1 MEILRRISTALAG
14 PVEPDRL
21 AWVRRGFGLLMVVE
35 VLRYLLF
42 GWVDIY
48 FVQPEYHFTYPGF
61 DWVRPL
67 SRMGM
72 MVVFLFMGLSSS
84 ALMWGYRVRFA
95 AGIFTLCFGY
105 IFLIDQTYYQNHWV
119 LIGWLGLYYMLVG
132 HERDARRW
140 VGLLLRFQVGVVYA
154 FAGLAKAN
162 ADWIA
167 GQPMGI
173 WLALRSDWPLIGPLL
188 GWPPSALALSWAGLL
203 FDLAIVPLL
212 CWRKTRR
219 PAFAVAVLFHLGNA
233 LLFKIGIFPMLM
245 IVLTTVFLPLSAG
258 KHRVTNDLLPARIW
272 VILVLWVGFHATVPL
287 RHWAIPGP
295 VAWTEEGHRFS
306 WRMKTRSK
314 VGRVTFHALDRG
326 EGKHEVIDPLVE
338 LTAHQARKMAT
349 RPEMIRQYALHLAK
363 ERATTGSG
371 KWAIHADARAKL
383 NHHPAKTLID
393 PTVDLVQASPSGG
406 GASWIIWED

>member
-1 MEILRRISTALAG
+1 
-14 PVEPDRL
+14 
-21 AWVRRGFGLLMVVE
+21 
-35 VLRYLLF
+35 
-42 GWVDIY
+42 VDVY
-48 FVQPEYHFTYPGF
+48 FVQPEYHFTYAGF

-67 SRMGM
+67 SRLGM
-72 MVVFLFMGLSSS
+72 MVVFLIMGLSSS
-84 ALMWGYRVRFA
+84 ALMWGYRVRLA

-119 LIGWLGLYYMLVG
+119 LIGWLGLYYTLVG
-132 HERDARRW
+132 HERDGRRW
-140 VGLLLRFQVGVVYA
+140 AGLLLRFQVGVVYA

-167 GQPMGI
+167 GQPMAI
-173 WLALRSDWPLIGPLL
+173 WLALRSEWPLIGPLL

-203 FDLAIVPLL
+203 FDMAIVPLL
-212 CWRKTRR
+212 CWRKSRR
-219 PAFAVAVLFHLGNA
+219 LAFALAVLFHLGNA

-245 IVLTTVFLPLSAG
+245 IVLTTVILPMNAVEQRPTHES
-258 KHRVTNDLLPARIW
+258 LPVRIW
-272 VILVLWVGFHATVPL
+272 VILVLWVGLHVTVPL
-287 RHWAIPGP
+287 RHWVIPGP

-326 EGKHEVIDPLVE
+326 EGTHEVIDPAAE
-338 LTAHQARKMAT
+338 LTQHQARKMAT
-349 RPEMIRQYALHLAK
+349 RPEMIRQYALHLADA
-363 ERATTGSG
+363 RANTGSG

-393 PTVDLVQASPSGG
+393 PTVDLVQAPPSGG
-406 GASWIIWED
+406 GASWIIWGD